1 MVVKFII
8 GDKGK
13 AWRVESES
21 ADALHGKNIGDKI
34 QGNDVKVE
42 LDGYELEI
50 TGGSDSSGFPLSK
63 DIEGIALKK
72 QMLTRGFGMRDN
84 YPGVRRRKTLR
95 GKTITNN
102 IAQVNLKVLKH
113 GGKKF
118 EEIFP
123 EQNQPKATKPSE
135 TKAVAAAPAA

>member
-21 ADALHGKNIGDKI
+21 ADSLHGKNIGDKI
-34 QGNDVKVE
+34 QGQEIKPE
-42 LDGYELEI
+42 LEGYELEI
-50 TGGSDSSGFPLSK
+50 TGGSDNAGFPLSK

-72 QMLTRGFGMRDN
+72 QLLTRGFGMRDN
-84 YPGVRRRKTLR
+84 YQGVRRRKTLR
-95 GKTITNN
+95 GKTISGN

-113 GGKKF
+113 SSKKF

-123 EQNQPKATKPSE
+123 DQNQPKAKAEAPKP
-135 TKAVAAAPAA
+135 VAAAPAA

>member
-21 ADALHGKNIGDKI
+21 ADALHGKNIGDTISGKE
-34 QGNDVKVE
+34 VKADLE
-42 LDGYELEI
+42 GYELEI
-50 TGGSDSSGFPLSK
+50 TGGSDSSGFPLSR

-72 QMLTRGFGMRDN
+72 QLLTRGFGMRDN
-84 YPGVRRRKTLR
+84 YPGIRRRKTLR

-102 IAQVNLKVLKH
+102 IAQINLKVIKA
-113 GGKKF
+113 GSRKF
-118 EEIFP
+118 DEIFAD
-123 EQNQPKATKPSE
+123 QNQPKAANPKVLAP
-135 TKAVAAAPAA
+135 AVA